1 MNKVFFSGI
10 SHELIRSIGSAK
22 QSVDVAMAW
31 FTNEE
36 LFNALL
42 ECLNRGV
49 KVRLL
54 LLDDPIN
61 WNPYAP
67 EFSKLEKWTG
77 AFKVYPREDA
87 FMHHKFCVIDNKL
100 VVTGSYNWTYYAE
113 TRNLENVVF
122 SENAD
127 VVKRYIEEF
136 NRLYSQRFLS
146 TRAKHL
152 DWVDYAEAECVDYD
166 VLNYETSIIA
176 SNTGKSNHQ
185 ISSTR
190 KVRVVDIPVAP
201 KLKRGIYM
209 VTEDAGGSV
218 EWLCLVE
225 EGTALPLSKPIVRD
239 DLWFY
244 TKFAGKIEL
253 KLALGE
259 EKDLMI
265 DKKLSYLTT
274 NLHTNEDVCSLKL
287 RIDIDRD
294 GQMKGHIDCP
304 ETNKSIQ
311 FESFV

>member
-1 MNKVFFSGI
+1 MNKVLFSGI
-10 SHELIRSIGSAK
+10 SHELIRSIDSAK

-31 FTNEE
+31 FTNDD

-42 ECLNRGV
+42 KCLRRGV

-127 VVKRYIEEF
+127 VVKRYVEEF
-136 NRLYSQRFLS
+136 NRLYSQRFLT

-152 DWVDYAEAECVDYD
+152 DWVDYAEVECVDYD
-166 VLNYETSIIA
+166 ALNYETSIIA

-185 ISSTR
+185 INSTR

-201 KLKRGIYM
+201 KLKRSIYLA
-209 VTEDAGGSV
+209 TGDIGKSV
-218 EWLCLVE
+218 EWYCLVE
-225 EGTALPLSKPIVRD
+225 DGTALPLSKVRD

-244 TKFAGKIEL
+244 TKSAGKIEL

-259 EKDLMI
+259 DLFI
-265 DKKLSYLTT
+265 DKKLSDLTT
-274 NLHTNEDVCSLKL
+274 GLHTNKDSCKLKL

-294 GQMKGHIDCP
+294 GRMKGHIDCP